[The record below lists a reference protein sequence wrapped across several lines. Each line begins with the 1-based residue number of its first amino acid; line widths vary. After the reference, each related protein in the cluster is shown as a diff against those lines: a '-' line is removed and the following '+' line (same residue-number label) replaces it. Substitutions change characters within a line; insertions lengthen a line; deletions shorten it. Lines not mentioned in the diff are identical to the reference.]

1 MAANAYA
8 ASTLA
13 EVAPFRLPQKLT
25 HRVMKNLKK
34 HLVRASVSIV
44 PRGPVG
50 CYRCTNEEC
59 LLNLVLQEGK
69 EVLSDSYGLA
79 FKIPVRV
86 TCVDRN
92 VIYVIR
98 CKMCEV
104 QGVGECA
111 NPRQRLMSYFVC
123 ARDTQMPAGMHDC
136 AIHRH
141 FMQAGHSINDLEI
154 TLVDKISPSL
164 LIKKSC
170 IPSVRVRM
178 ENRWTRKLG
187 ATLNERRRL
196 HHSFPGVYAA
206 GDSQA

>member
-1 MAANAYA
+1 M
-8 ASTLA
+8 
-13 EVAPFRLPQKLT
+13 F
-25 HRVMKNLKK
+25 
-34 HLVRASVSIV
+34 
-44 PRGPVG
+44 
-50 CYRCTNEEC
+50 
-59 LLNLVLQEGK
+59 
-69 EVLSDSYGLA
+69 SDPYGLG

-98 CKMCEV
+98 CKMCEA

-111 NPRQRLMSYFVC
+111 NPRQHLMSYFVC

-164 LIKKSC
+164 QIRKSC
-170 IPSVRVRM
+170 VPSVRVRM
-178 ENRWTRKLG
+178 VNRWTRKLG
-187 ATLNERRRL
+187 ATMNERRRL
-196 HHSFPGVYAA
+196 HHCFPGVYAA
-206 GDSQA
+206 RDSQA